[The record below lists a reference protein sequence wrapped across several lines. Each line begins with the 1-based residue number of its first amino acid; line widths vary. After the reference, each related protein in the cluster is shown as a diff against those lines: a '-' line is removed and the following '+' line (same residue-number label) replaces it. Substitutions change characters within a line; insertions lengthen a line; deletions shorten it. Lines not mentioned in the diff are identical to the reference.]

1 MKPTIE
7 TSVTLSAQAV
17 AKFTSLLSFY
27 LVPEYTALFT
37 GWKKL
42 AEKAYSSSDSSIPMV
57 AIDIS
62 GS

>member
-1 MKPTIE
+1 MNQTIE
-7 TSVTLSAQAV
+7 TSVNLSAQAV
-17 AKFTSLLSFY
+17 VKLTSLLSSY
-27 LVPEYTALFT
+27 LAPEYNALFA

-42 AEKAYSSSDSSIPMV
+42 AEKAYSSSDSSIPLV

>member
-7 TSVTLSAQAV
+7 TSVNLSAQTV
-17 AKFTSLLSFY
+17 AKITSLLSSY
-27 LVPEYTALFT
+27 LVPEYNALFT

-42 AEKAYSSSDSSIPMV
+42 AEKAYAPSDSSIPFV
-57 AIDIS
+57 AVDIS

>member
-17 AKFTSLLSFY
+17 AKFTSLLSTY
-27 LVPEYTALFT
+27 LAPEYNALFA

-42 AEKAYSSSDSSIPMV
+42 TEKAYGPSDSSIPLV
-57 AIDIS
+57 AVDVS